1 MPWWSTNYTEVG
13 KRGQPVHRGES
24 ADVEARKRA
33 DAAAAA
39 SAAKARDKRIRE
51 WRRDVARAQ
60 AEVIRLEAIPEAKR
74 NARKLRAAKKHLKDL
89 QRGHG

>member
-1 MPWWSTNYTEVG
+1 MPWWSTNYTEIG
-13 KRGQPVHRGES
+13 QRGQPVHRGKS
-24 ADVEARKRA
+24 ADVEARERA

-51 WRRDVARAQ
+51 WRRDVAKAQ

-74 NARKLRAAKKHLKDL
+74 NARQLRQAKKRLKDL
-89 QRGHG
+89 KNSHG